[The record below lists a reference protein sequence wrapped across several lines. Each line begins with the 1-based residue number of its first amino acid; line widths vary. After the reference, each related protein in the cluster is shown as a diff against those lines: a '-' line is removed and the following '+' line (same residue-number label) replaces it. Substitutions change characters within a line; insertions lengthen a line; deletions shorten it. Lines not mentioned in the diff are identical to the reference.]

1 MEKLQYKIK
10 NGPRVESLNQF
21 ELSDGTIV
29 AIFQGFRGENPDLD
43 FIVKYKE
50 PGKRLRTPSHTH
62 WIVDLI
68 VKGEINRPSTL
79 DLVKELIEVYDAI
92 DPFQTVEER
101 DNYELIYAN
110 EIARD
115 FSWLDGIGS
124 LSLELIG
131 TLVELFSKCE
141 KQTSGAFMFR
151 SMLTLTKE
159 YLEHKKD
166 YYQIIGTS
174 KRV

>member
-1 MEKLQYKIK
+1 MDKLKYKIK

-21 ELSDGTIV
+21 ELTDGTIV
-29 AIFQGFRGENPDLD
+29 AIFQGFRGENPELD

-50 PGKRLRTPSHTH
+50 PTKRLRTPSHTH

-68 VKGEINRPSTL
+68 VKGEVYRKDTL
-79 DLVKELIEVYDAI
+79 RLVEELIEIYDNVK
-92 DPFQTVEER
+92 PFTSTDER
-101 DNYELIYAN
+101 DEYQLVHAH

-115 FSWLDGIGS
+115 YSWLDGTGS

-141 KQTSGAFMFR
+141 KQTTGAFMFK
-151 SMLTLTKE
+151 SMLTLAKD
-159 YLEHKKD
+159 YLEGKKD

>member
-10 NGPRVESLNQF
+10 NGPRVEALNQF

-79 DLVKELIEVYDAI
+79 DLVKELIEIYDAI

-101 DNYELIYAN
+101 DNYELMYAN

-131 TLVELFSKCE
+131 ALVELFSKCE

-159 YLEHKKD
+159 YLEDKKD